1 MLTLVNQACSI
12 TVCSYRGEV
21 VTMSYLGR
29 CSCCP
34 IVEYL
39 SWHQS
44 TTTSAIYNHCTG
56 EIVRTKVHIIVLCP
70 CLFHRDF
77 NIQRSLRDHY
87 HVLSSAS
94 DIGMKRLYIRIL
106 TRSGVMMVSCTLSIT
121 YQDQERVDEATT
133 SKTRS

>member
-94 DIGMKRLYIRIL
+94 DIGRYEETVYSHTNEVRRNDGVLYAINHIP
-106 TRSGVMMVSCTLSIT
+106 GPG
-121 YQDQERVDEATT
+121 
-133 SKTRS
+133 